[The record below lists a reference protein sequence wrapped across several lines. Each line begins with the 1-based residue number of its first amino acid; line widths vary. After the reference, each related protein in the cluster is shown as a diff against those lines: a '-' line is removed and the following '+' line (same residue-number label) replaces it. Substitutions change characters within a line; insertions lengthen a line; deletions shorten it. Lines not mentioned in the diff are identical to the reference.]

1 MELKQ
6 NILDC
11 METNNIL
18 HDNMREL
25 ANKIAE
31 KLSVDSKDVVLCLK
45 ELISAGDVYEYDK
58 GRFASTTSLGMVK
71 GKLIGHNRGFGFVS
85 RGPKAEDVFIPAKFM
100 NGALNND
107 IVLVE
112 ILRDDVEEGHSEE
125 GKVVKIISRGTD
137 QIVGTYQKCKNFGWV
152 LPDDNK
158 FNKDIFIPAGKSRN
172 AKDGDTVVVTITSY
186 GGQKKPEGFV
196 NEIIGDK
203 SAPGNDVLSLMRQY
217 KIYEEFP
224 KDVMDYAL
232 SIPQTVSDNAKKN
245 RKDFTKLTT
254 FTIDG
259 EDSKDFDDAV
269 SLTME
274 DGYYNLGVHIAD
286 VGHYVQKDG
295 ILDKEAYKRGT
306 SVYFCDRVVPMLP
319 KELSNGI
326 CSLNEGV
333 DRLTLSCMMKIDK
346 DGNVVSHEIC
356 SSFIR
361 SKHRMTYTSV
371 FKMLEGDEEENKK
384 YADIADI
391 IHNMGELSDI
401 LLKKRQERGSIDF
414 DFPETYLVI
423 DENGK
428 LVDVRARE
436 TNRAHRLIET
446 FMVIA
451 NETVA
456 EHMYKE
462 KVPFVYRVHET
473 PDVEKMTTLFAFLD
487 SFGIHYDADLRD
499 VKPKD
504 IQNILNEIDGKE
516 YKDVISTVMLR
527 SLKKARYLPQ
537 CLGHFGLASTYYCHF
552 TSPIRRYPDLCIH
565 RIIKQYL
572 HGTLNGQVKAELTP
586 FVEEASTQSSEREKL
601 AEEMER
607 AVDDLKKTE
616 FMSEHIGENYP
627 GIISGLNQRGLF
639 VMLENTAEGIINID
653 RLPDDDY
660 EYDDTTFSLIGNN
673 NRFRLGDKLEIQV
686 FDTNVRERKIYFNFV
701 KKLPNENIEKE

>member
-31 KLSVDSKDVVLCLK
+31 KLSIDSKDVVLCLK
-45 ELISAGDVYEYDK
+45 ELISDGDVYEYDK

-232 SIPQTVSDNAKKN
+232 SVPQTVSDNAKKN

-269 SLTME
+269 SLTLE

-346 DGNVVSHEIC
+346 EGNVVSHEIC

-391 IHNMGELSDI
+391 IHNMGELSDL

-660 EYDDTTFSLIGNN
+660 EYDDTTFSLIGKN

>member
-1 MELKQ
+1 MELKE

-11 METNNIL
+11 LETNNIL
-18 HDNMREL
+18 HNNMREL

-31 KLSVDSKDVVLCLK
+31 KLNIDSKDVVLCLK
-45 ELISAGDVYEYDK
+45 ELISNGDVFEYDK

-85 RGPKAEDVFIPAKFM
+85 RGPKEEDVFIPAKFM

-107 IVLVE
+107 IVLVD
-112 ILRDDVEEGHSEE
+112 IIKDDVEDGFSEE
-125 GKVVKIISRGTD
+125 GKVVKVISRGTD
-137 QIVGTYQKCKNFGWV
+137 QVVGTYQKCKNFGWV

-203 SAPGNDVLSLMRQY
+203 TAPGNDVLSLMRQY

-232 SIPQTVSDNAKKN
+232 SIPQTVSENAKKN

-269 SLTME
+269 SLTIE
-274 DGYYNLGVHIAD
+274 DGIYNLGVHIAD
-286 VGHYVQKDG
+286 VGHYVPKEG
-295 ILDKEAYKRGT
+295 VLDKEAFKRGT

-333 DRLTLSCMMKIDK
+333 DRLTLSCMMKIDAQ
-346 DGNVVSHEIC
+346 GNIISHEIC
-356 SSFIR
+356 QSVIR

-371 FKMLEGDEEENKK
+371 FKMLEGDEEENRK
-384 YADIADI
+384 YSDIADI
-391 IHNMGELSDI
+391 VRNMGELSDL

-451 NETVA
+451 NEVIA

-462 KVPFVYRVHET
+462 KIPFVYRVHET
-473 PDVEKMTTLFAFLD
+473 PDIEKMTTLFAFLD
-487 SFGIHYDADLRD
+487 SFGIYYDADLREI
-499 VKPKD
+499 KPKD
-504 IQNILNEIDGKE
+504 IQNILNEIDGKD

-572 HGTLNGQVKAELTP
+572 HNTLNGQVKTELMA
-586 FVEEASTQSSEREKL
+586 FVENASVQSSEREKL

-616 FMSEHIGENYP
+616 YMSEHIGEKYQ
-627 GIISGLNQRGLF
+627 GIISGLNQRGIF
-639 VMLENTAEGIINID
+639 VMLENTAEGIINLD

-660 EYDDTTFSLIGNN
+660 EYDDTTFSLNGKN
-673 NRFRLGDKLEIQV
+673 NRFRLGDKVEIEV
-686 FDTNVRERKIYFNFV
+686 FDTNIRERKIYFNLV
-701 KKLPNENIEKE
+701 KKLPNEPKE

>member
-1 MELKQ
+1 MELKE

-11 METNNIL
+11 LETNNIL
-18 HDNMREL
+18 HNNMREL

-31 KLSVDSKDVVLCLK
+31 KLSIDSKDVVLCLK
-45 ELISAGDVYEYDK
+45 ELISNGDVFEYDK

-85 RGPKAEDVFIPAKFM
+85 RGPKEEDVFIPAKFM

-107 IVLVE
+107 IVLVD
-112 ILRDDVEEGHSEE
+112 IIKDDVEDGFSEE
-125 GKVVKIISRGTD
+125 GKVVKVISRGTD
-137 QIVGTYQKCKNFGWV
+137 QVVGTYQKCKNFGWV

-203 SAPGNDVLSLMRQY
+203 TAPGNDVLSLMRQY

-232 SIPQTVSDNAKKN
+232 SIPQTVSENAKKN

-269 SLTME
+269 SLTIE
-274 DGYYNLGVHIAD
+274 DGIYNLGVHIAD
-286 VGHYVQKDG
+286 VGHYVPKDG
-295 ILDKEAYKRGT
+295 VLDKEAFKRGT

-333 DRLTLSCMMKIDK
+333 DRLTLSCMMKIDAQ
-346 DGNVVSHEIC
+346 GNIISHEIC
-356 SSFIR
+356 QSVIR

-371 FKMLEGDEEENKK
+371 FKMLEGDEEENRK
-384 YADIADI
+384 YSDIADI
-391 IHNMGELSDI
+391 VRNMGELSDL

-451 NETVA
+451 NEVVA

-462 KVPFVYRVHET
+462 KIPFVYRVHET
-473 PDVEKMTTLFAFLD
+473 PDIEKMTTLFAFLD
-487 SFGIHYDADLRD
+487 SFGIHYDADLREI
-499 VKPKD
+499 KPKD
-504 IQNILNEIDGKE
+504 IQNILNEIDGKD

-572 HGTLNGQVKAELTP
+572 HNTLNGQVKTELMT
-586 FVEEASTQSSEREKL
+586 FVENASVQSSEREKL

-616 FMSEHIGENYP
+616 YMSEHIGEKYQ
-627 GIISGLNQRGLF
+627 GIISGLNQRGIF
-639 VMLENTAEGIINID
+639 VMLENTAEGIINLD

-660 EYDDTTFSLIGNN
+660 EYDDTTFSLNGKN
-673 NRFRLGDKLEIQV
+673 NRFRLGDKVEIEV
-686 FDTNVRERKIYFNFV
+686 FDTNIRERKIYFNLV
-701 KKLPNENIEKE
+701 KKLPNEPKE

>member
-1 MELKQ
+1 MELKE

-11 METNNIL
+11 LETNNIL
-18 HDNMREL
+18 HNNMREL

-31 KLSVDSKDVVLCLK
+31 KLSIDSKDVVLCLK
-45 ELISAGDVYEYDK
+45 ELISNGDVFEYDK

-85 RGPKAEDVFIPAKFM
+85 RGPKEEDVFIPAKFM

-107 IVLVE
+107 IVLVD
-112 ILRDDVEEGHSEE
+112 IIKDDVEDGFSEE
-125 GKVVKIISRGTD
+125 GKVVKVISRGTD
-137 QIVGTYQKCKNFGWV
+137 QVVGTYQKCKNFGWV

-203 SAPGNDVLSLMRQY
+203 TAPGNDVLSLMRQY

-232 SIPQTVSDNAKKN
+232 SIPQTVSENAKKN

-269 SLTME
+269 SLTIE
-274 DGYYNLGVHIAD
+274 DGIYNLGVHIAD
-286 VGHYVQKDG
+286 VGHYVPKDG
-295 ILDKEAYKRGT
+295 VLDKEAFKRGT

-333 DRLTLSCMMKIDK
+333 DRLTLSCMMKIDAQ
-346 DGNVVSHEIC
+346 GNIISHEIC
-356 SSFIR
+356 QSVIR

-371 FKMLEGDEEENKK
+371 FKMLEGDEEENRK
-384 YADIADI
+384 YSDIADI
-391 IHNMGELSDI
+391 VRNMGELSDL

-451 NETVA
+451 NEVVA

-462 KVPFVYRVHET
+462 KIPFVYRVHET
-473 PDVEKMTTLFAFLD
+473 PDIEKMTTLFAFLD
-487 SFGIHYDADLRD
+487 SFGIHYDADLREI
-499 VKPKD
+499 KPKD
-504 IQNILNEIDGKE
+504 IQNILNEIDGKD

-565 RIIKQYL
+565 RIIKQYI
-572 HGTLNGQVKAELTP
+572 HNTLNGQVKTELMT
-586 FVEEASTQSSEREKL
+586 FVENASVQSSEREKL

-616 FMSEHIGENYP
+616 YMSEHIGEKYQ
-627 GIISGLNQRGLF
+627 GIISGLNQRGIF
-639 VMLENTAEGIINID
+639 VMLENTAEGIINLD

-660 EYDDTTFSLIGNN
+660 EYDDTTFSLNGKN
-673 NRFRLGDKLEIQV
+673 NRFRLGDKVEIEV
-686 FDTNVRERKIYFNFV
+686 FDTNIRERKIYFNLV
-701 KKLPNENIEKE
+701 KKLPNEPKE

>member
-31 KLSVDSKDVVLCLK
+31 KLSIDSKDVVLCLK
-45 ELISAGDVYEYDK
+45 ELISDGDVYEYDK

-232 SIPQTVSDNAKKN
+232 SVPQTVSDNAKKN

-391 IHNMGELSDI
+391 IHNMGELSDL

-462 KVPFVYRVHET
+462 KIPFVYRVHET

-660 EYDDTTFSLIGNN
+660 EYDDTTFSLIGKN

>member
-31 KLSVDSKDVVLCLK
+31 KLSIDSKDVVLCLK
-45 ELISAGDVYEYDK
+45 ELISDGDVYEYDK

-269 SLTME
+269 SLTIE

-346 DGNVVSHEIC
+346 DGNVISHEIC

-391 IHNMGELSDI
+391 IHNMGELSDL

-504 IQNILNEIDGKE
+504 IQNILSEIDGKE

-572 HGTLNGQVKAELTP
+572 HGTLNGQVKAELTQ

-660 EYDDTTFSLIGNN
+660 EYDDTTFSLIGKN

>member
-31 KLSVDSKDVVLCLK
+31 KLSIDSKDVVLCLK
-45 ELISAGDVYEYDK
+45 ELISDGDVYEYDK

-85 RGPKAEDVFIPAKFM
+85 RGPKADDVFIPAKFM

-245 RKDFTKLTT
+245 RKDFTQLTT

-391 IHNMGELSDI
+391 IHNMGELSDL

-616 FMSEHIGENYP
+616 FMSEHIGENYT

-660 EYDDTTFSLIGNN
+660 EYDDTTFSLIGKN

>member
-31 KLSVDSKDVVLCLK
+31 KLSIDSKDVVLCLK
-45 ELISAGDVYEYDK
+45 ELISDGDVYEYDK

-137 QIVGTYQKCKNFGWV
+137 QIVGNYQKCKNFGWV

-391 IHNMGELSDI
+391 IHNMGELSDL
-401 LLKKRQERGSIDF
+401 LLKKRQERG
-414 DFPETYLVI
+414 
-423 DENGK
+423 
-428 LVDVRARE
+428 
-436 TNRAHRLIET
+436 
-446 FMVIA
+446 
-451 NETVA
+451 
-456 EHMYKE
+456 
-462 KVPFVYRVHET
+462 
-473 PDVEKMTTLFAFLD
+473 
-487 SFGIHYDADLRD
+487 
-499 VKPKD
+499 
-504 IQNILNEIDGKE
+504 
-516 YKDVISTVMLR
+516 
-527 SLKKARYLPQ
+527 
-537 CLGHFGLASTYYCHF
+537 
-552 TSPIRRYPDLCIH
+552 
-565 RIIKQYL
+565 
-572 HGTLNGQVKAELTP
+572 
-586 FVEEASTQSSEREKL
+586 
-601 AEEMER
+601 
-607 AVDDLKKTE
+607 
-616 FMSEHIGENYP
+616 
-627 GIISGLNQRGLF
+627 
-639 VMLENTAEGIINID
+639 
-653 RLPDDDY
+653 
-660 EYDDTTFSLIGNN
+660 
-673 NRFRLGDKLEIQV
+673 
-686 FDTNVRERKIYFNFV
+686 
-701 KKLPNENIEKE
+701 

>member
-1 MELKQ
+1 MELKE

-11 METNNIL
+11 LETNNIL
-18 HDNMREL
+18 HNNMREL

-31 KLSVDSKDVVLCLK
+31 KLSIDSKDVVLCLK
-45 ELISAGDVYEYDK
+45 ELISNGDVFEYDK

-85 RGPKAEDVFIPAKFM
+85 RGPKEEDVFIPAKFM

-107 IVLVE
+107 VVLVD
-112 ILRDDVEEGHSEE
+112 IIKDDLEDGFSEE
-125 GKVVKIISRGTD
+125 GKVVKVISRGTD
-137 QIVGTYQKCKNFGWV
+137 QVVGTYQKCKNFGWV

-203 SAPGNDVLSLMRQY
+203 TAPGNDVLSLMRQY

-232 SIPQTVSDNAKKN
+232 SIPQTVSENAKKN

-269 SLTME
+269 SLTIE
-274 DGYYNLGVHIAD
+274 DGIYNLGVHIAD
-286 VGHYVQKDG
+286 VGHYVPKDG
-295 ILDKEAYKRGT
+295 VLDKEAFKRGT

-333 DRLTLSCMMKIDK
+333 DRLTLSCMMKIDAQ
-346 DGNVVSHEIC
+346 GNVISHEIC
-356 SSFIR
+356 QSVIR

-384 YADIADI
+384 YSDIADI
-391 IHNMGELSDI
+391 VRNMGELSDL

-451 NETVA
+451 NEVVA

-462 KVPFVYRVHET
+462 KIPFVYRVHET
-473 PDVEKMTTLFAFLD
+473 PDVEKMTTLFSFLD
-487 SFGIHYDADLRD
+487 SFGIHYDADLREI
-499 VKPKD
+499 KPKD
-504 IQNILNEIDGKE
+504 IQNILSEIDGKD

-572 HGTLNGQVKAELTP
+572 HNTLNGQVKTELMA
-586 FVEEASTQSSEREKL
+586 FVENASVQSSEREKL

-616 FMSEHIGENYP
+616 YMSEHIGEKYQ
-627 GIISGLNQRGLF
+627 GIISGLNQRGIF
-639 VMLENTAEGIINID
+639 VMLENTAEGIINLD

-660 EYDDTTFSLIGNN
+660 EYDDTTFSLNGKN
-673 NRFRLGDKLEIQV
+673 NRFRLGDKVEIEV
-686 FDTNVRERKIYFNFV
+686 FDTNIRERKIYFNLV
-701 KKLPNENIEKE
+701 KKLPNEPKE

>member
-45 ELISAGDVYEYDK
+45 ELISDGDVYEYDK

-203 SAPGNDVLSLMRQY
+203 SAPGNDVLSFMRQY

-224 KDVMDYAL
+224 KDVMAYAL
-232 SIPQTVSDNAKKN
+232 SVPQTVSDNAKKN

-356 SSFIR
+356 SSFIK

-660 EYDDTTFSLIGNN
+660 EYDDTTFSLIGKN

>member
-31 KLSVDSKDVVLCLK
+31 KLSIDSKDVVLCLK
-45 ELISAGDVYEYDK
+45 ELISDGDVYEYDK

-232 SIPQTVSDNAKKN
+232 SVPQTVSDNAKKN

-346 DGNVVSHEIC
+346 EGNVVSHEIC

-391 IHNMGELSDI
+391 IHNMGELSDL

-504 IQNILNEIDGKE
+504 IQNILSEIDGKE

-660 EYDDTTFSLIGNN
+660 EYDDTTFSLIGKN

>member
-1 MELKQ
+1 MELKE

-11 METNNIL
+11 LETNNIL
-18 HDNMREL
+18 HNNMREL

-31 KLSVDSKDVVLCLK
+31 KLNIDSKDVVLGLK
-45 ELISAGDVYEYDK
+45 ELISNGDVFEYDK

-85 RGPKAEDVFIPAKFM
+85 RGPKEEDVFIPAKFM

-107 IVLVE
+107 IVLVD
-112 ILRDDVEEGHSEE
+112 IIKDDVEDGFSEE
-125 GKVVKIISRGTD
+125 GKVVKVISRGTD
-137 QIVGTYQKCKNFGWV
+137 QVVGTYQKCKNFGWV

-203 SAPGNDVLSLMRQY
+203 TAPGNDVLSLMRQY

-232 SIPQTVSDNAKKN
+232 SIPQTVSENAKKN

-269 SLTME
+269 SLTIE
-274 DGYYNLGVHIAD
+274 DGIYNLGVHIAD
-286 VGHYVQKDG
+286 VGHYVPKDG
-295 ILDKEAYKRGT
+295 VLDKEAFKRGT

-333 DRLTLSCMMKIDK
+333 DRLTLSCMMKIDAQ
-346 DGNVVSHEIC
+346 GNIISHDIC
-356 SSFIR
+356 QSVIR

-371 FKMLEGDEEENKK
+371 FKMLEGDEEENRK
-384 YADIADI
+384 YSDIADI
-391 IHNMGELSDI
+391 VRNMGELSDL

-451 NETVA
+451 NEVVA

-462 KVPFVYRVHET
+462 KIPFVYRVHET
-473 PDVEKMTTLFAFLD
+473 PDIEKMTTLFAFLD
-487 SFGIHYDADLRD
+487 SFGIHYDADLREI
-499 VKPKD
+499 KPKD
-504 IQNILNEIDGKE
+504 IQNILNEIDGKD

-572 HGTLNGQVKAELTP
+572 HNTLNGQVKTELMT
-586 FVEEASTQSSEREKL
+586 FVENASVQSSEREKL

-616 FMSEHIGENYP
+616 YMSEHIGEKYQ
-627 GIISGLNQRGLF
+627 GIISGLNQRGIF
-639 VMLENTAEGIINID
+639 VMLENTAEGIINLE

-660 EYDDTTFSLIGNN
+660 EYDDTTFSLNGKN
-673 NRFRLGDKLEIQV
+673 NRFRLGDKVEIEV
-686 FDTNVRERKIYFNFV
+686 FDTNIRERKIYFNLI
-701 KKLPNENIEKE
+701 KKLPNEPKE

>member
-1 MELKQ
+1 MELKE

-11 METNNIL
+11 LETNNIL
-18 HDNMREL
+18 HNNMREL

-31 KLSVDSKDVVLCLK
+31 KLSIDSKDVVLCLK
-45 ELISAGDVYEYDK
+45 ELISNGDVFEYDK

-85 RGPKAEDVFIPAKFM
+85 RGPKEEDVFIPAKFM

-107 IVLVE
+107 IVLVD
-112 ILRDDVEEGHSEE
+112 IIKDDVEDGFSEE
-125 GKVVKIISRGTD
+125 GKVVKVISRGTD
-137 QIVGTYQKCKNFGWV
+137 QVVGAYQKCKNFGWV

-203 SAPGNDVLSLMRQY
+203 TAPGNDVLSLMRQY

-232 SIPQTVSDNAKKN
+232 SIPQTVSENAKKN

-269 SLTME
+269 SLTIE
-274 DGYYNLGVHIAD
+274 DGIYNLGVHIAD
-286 VGHYVQKDG
+286 VGHYVPKDG
-295 ILDKEAYKRGT
+295 VLDKEAFKRGT

-333 DRLTLSCMMKIDK
+333 DRLTLSCMMKIDAQ
-346 DGNVVSHEIC
+346 GNIISHEIC
-356 SSFIR
+356 QSVIR

-371 FKMLEGDEEENKK
+371 FKMLEGDEEENRK
-384 YADIADI
+384 YSDIADI
-391 IHNMGELSDI
+391 VRNMGELSDL

-451 NETVA
+451 NEVVA

-462 KVPFVYRVHET
+462 KIPFVYRVHET
-473 PDVEKMTTLFAFLD
+473 PDIEKMTTLFAFLD
-487 SFGIHYDADLRD
+487 SFGIHYDADLREI
-499 VKPKD
+499 KPKD
-504 IQNILNEIDGKE
+504 IQNILNEIDGKD

-572 HGTLNGQVKAELTP
+572 HNTLNGQVKTELMT
-586 FVEEASTQSSEREKL
+586 FVENASVQSSEREKL

-616 FMSEHIGENYP
+616 YMSEHIGEKYQ
-627 GIISGLNQRGLF
+627 GIISGLNQRGIF
-639 VMLENTAEGIINID
+639 VMLENTAEGIINLE

-660 EYDDTTFSLIGNN
+660 EYDDTTFSLNGKN
-673 NRFRLGDKLEIQV
+673 NRFRLGDKVEIEV
-686 FDTNVRERKIYFNFV
+686 FDTNIRERKIYFNLV
-701 KKLPNENIEKE
+701 KKLPNEPKE

>member
-1 MELKQ
+1 MELKE

-11 METNNIL
+11 LETNNIL
-18 HDNMREL
+18 HNNMREL

-31 KLSVDSKDVVLCLK
+31 KLNIDSKDVVLCLK
-45 ELISAGDVYEYDK
+45 ELIINGDVFEYDK

-85 RGPKAEDVFIPAKFM
+85 RGPKEEDVFIPAKFM

-107 IVLVE
+107 IVLVD
-112 ILRDDVEEGHSEE
+112 IIKDDVEDGFSEE
-125 GKVVKIISRGTD
+125 GKVVKVISRGTD
-137 QIVGTYQKCKNFGWV
+137 QVVGTYQKCKNFGWV

-203 SAPGNDVLSLMRQY
+203 TAPGNDVLSLMRQY

-232 SIPQTVSDNAKKN
+232 SIPQTVSENAKKN

-269 SLTME
+269 SLTIE
-274 DGYYNLGVHIAD
+274 DGIYNLGVHIAD
-286 VGHYVQKDG
+286 VGHYVPKDG
-295 ILDKEAYKRGT
+295 VLDKEAFKRGT

-333 DRLTLSCMMKIDK
+333 DRLTLSCMMKIDAQ
-346 DGNVVSHEIC
+346 GNIISHEIC
-356 SSFIR
+356 QSVIR

-371 FKMLEGDEEENKK
+371 FKMLEGDEEENRK
-384 YADIADI
+384 YSDIADI
-391 IHNMGELSDI
+391 VRNMGELSDL

-451 NETVA
+451 NEVIA

-462 KVPFVYRVHET
+462 KIPFVYRVHET
-473 PDVEKMTTLFAFLD
+473 PDIEKMTTLFAFLD
-487 SFGIHYDADLRD
+487 SFGIYYDADLREI
-499 VKPKD
+499 KPKD
-504 IQNILNEIDGKE
+504 IQNILNEIDGKD

-572 HGTLNGQVKAELTP
+572 HNTLNGQVKTELMA
-586 FVEEASTQSSEREKL
+586 FVENASVQSSEREKL

-616 FMSEHIGENYP
+616 YMSEHIGEKYQ
-627 GIISGLNQRGLF
+627 GIISGLNQRGIF
-639 VMLENTAEGIINID
+639 VMLENTAEGIINLD

-660 EYDDTTFSLIGNN
+660 EYDDTTFSLNGKN
-673 NRFRLGDKLEIQV
+673 NRFRLGDKVEIEV
-686 FDTNVRERKIYFNFV
+686 FDTNIRERKIYFNLV
-701 KKLPNENIEKE
+701 KKLPNEPKE

>member
-31 KLSVDSKDVVLCLK
+31 KLSIDSKDVVLCLK
-45 ELISAGDVYEYDK
+45 ELLSDGDVYEYDK

-232 SIPQTVSDNAKKN
+232 SVPQTVSDNAKKN

-391 IHNMGELSDI
+391 IHNMGELSDL

-504 IQNILNEIDGKE
+504 IQNILSEIDGKE

-660 EYDDTTFSLIGNN
+660 EYDDTTFSLIGKN

>member
-1 MELKQ
+1 MELKE

-11 METNNIL
+11 LETNNIL
-18 HDNMREL
+18 HNNMREL

-31 KLSVDSKDVVLCLK
+31 KLNIDSKDVVLCLK
-45 ELISAGDVYEYDK
+45 ELINSGDVFEYDK

-85 RGPKAEDVFIPAKFM
+85 RGPKEEDVFIPAKFM

-107 IVLVE
+107 IVLVD
-112 ILRDDVEEGHSEE
+112 IIKDDVEDGFSEE
-125 GKVVKIISRGTD
+125 GKVVKVISRGTD
-137 QIVGTYQKCKNFGWV
+137 QVVGTYQKCKNFGWV

-203 SAPGNDVLSLMRQY
+203 TAPGNDVLSLMRQY

-232 SIPQTVSDNAKKN
+232 SIPQTVSENAKKN

-269 SLTME
+269 SLTIE
-274 DGYYNLGVHIAD
+274 DGIYNLGVHIAD
-286 VGHYVQKDG
+286 VGHYVPKDG
-295 ILDKEAYKRGT
+295 VLDKEAFKRGT

-333 DRLTLSCMMKIDK
+333 DRLTLSCMMKIDAQ
-346 DGNVVSHEIC
+346 GNVISHEIC
-356 SSFIR
+356 QSVIR

-371 FKMLEGDEEENKK
+371 FKMLEGDEEENRK
-384 YADIADI
+384 YSDIADI
-391 IHNMGELSDI
+391 VRNMGELSDI

-451 NETVA
+451 NEVVA

-462 KVPFVYRVHET
+462 KIPFVYRVHET
-473 PDVEKMTTLFAFLD
+473 PDIEKMTTLFAFLD
-487 SFGIHYDADLRD
+487 SFGIHYDADLREI
-499 VKPKD
+499 KPKD
-504 IQNILNEIDGKE
+504 IQNILNEIDGKD

-572 HGTLNGQVKAELTP
+572 HNTLNGQVKTELMT
-586 FVEEASTQSSEREKL
+586 FVENASVQSSEREKL

-616 FMSEHIGENYP
+616 YMSEHIGEKYQ
-627 GIISGLNQRGLF
+627 GIISGLNQRGIF
-639 VMLENTAEGIINID
+639 VMLENTAEGIINLE

-660 EYDDTTFSLIGNN
+660 EYDDTTFSLNGKN
-673 NRFRLGDKLEIQV
+673 NRFRLGDKVEIEV
-686 FDTNVRERKIYFNFV
+686 FDTNIRERKIYFNLI
-701 KKLPNENIEKE
+701 KKLPNEPKE